1 MKYQFIK
8 NYTAS
13 YPDAKIAPRLF
24 KIGEII
30 DGNPKF
36 ASATQPKCIKSPC
49 PPIIGT
55 ALVGISTNDGLTI
68 PMDAIKKLEEKS
80 KEQSQKE
87 EEQRDVLEGG
97 LLTILFPGGG
107 GANYRLFIRFIFL
120 VVIVYLIF
128 KYAIPYIKN
137 NFLNKGVK

>member
-8 NYTAS
+8 DYTAN
-13 YPDAKIAPRLF
+13 YKDAKIAPRLF
-24 KIGEII
+24 KKGEVI

-36 ASATQPKCIKSPC
+36 ASVQCIKAPC
-49 PPIIGT
+49 PSGT
-55 ALVGISTNDGLTI
+55 FLVGISTNDGLTI

-80 KEQSQKE
+80 KEQTQKE

-97 LLTILFPGGG
+97 LLTILFPSGG

-120 VVIVYLIF
+120 VVIVYLVF

>member
-30 DGNPKF
+30 DGNPKL
-36 ASATQPKCIKSPC
+36 ASVQCIKAPC
-49 PPIIGT
+49 PSGT

-80 KEQSQKE
+80 KEQTQKE

-97 LLTILFPGGG
+97 LITILFPSGG

-120 VVIVYLIF
+120 VVIVYLVF